1 MDHVYLL
8 SLHRPA
14 AIQYR
19 HETCNAQKI
28 QCPLLTLAHALLT
41 LAHGLLTVFR
51 EFRCSLKGFSVPSKA
66 LRRTFRAS
74 LCRAHACSRLLTVFS
89 LFCFNELRKSLQK
102 SWEINVVSTP
112 ALRSIS
118 WYAHYSLYLWHEI
131 YGISSLGR
139 GTSTFLWIPR
149 PWNLDISMIPRRCTF

>member
-1 MDHVYLL
+1 MYLL

-51 EFRCSLKGFSVPSKA
+51 EFRCPWKA
-66 LRRTFRAS
+66 LAFLKRLWDVPFRAS
-74 LCRAHACSRLLTVFS
+74 LCRAHACSRFSHVF
-89 LFCFNELRKSLQK
+89 FNELRKSLQK
-102 SWEINVVSTP
+102 SLEINVVSTP

-118 WYAHYSLYLWHEI
+118 WYAHYSFYLWHEI